1 MKKKLLF
8 LVTVLA
14 FMVAMPI
21 ASAEVLEAKDTATL
35 VEMVKK
41 AKDGDTV
48 KLVADI
54 TGYDQ
59 KLEINGNRT
68 ITLDM
73 NGHNI
78 TYLTGSK
85 SFIGVYGATL
95 IVKGSG
101 VITNDT
107 DSGLN
112 VYGKETKDDSFVSKL
127 VVEKDVTLKGK
138 YGLAIFWDVKNG
150 SHGASVDFYGKVDVT
165 NNGIA
170 TNGDILNEDGPVVNI
185 KKGAVV
191 KSTGSD
197 GVAVYCA
204 GNGTYNIEEGATI
217 TGATGIEVRAG
228 KLNVKGGTITGTAKE
243 LTSKANGGGS
253 TTVGAGIA
261 VVQHTTQLPIE
272 VNITGGTITGAEALY
287 VNNTQG
293 NPTTAWAKVNVTVAG
308 GTFNTDVTKFLG
320 DKYVVNKNGNS
331 YAVVE
336 NKVLETTDEK
346 VIFESEEAIPNDF
359 VLKVTEK
366 TEDEI
371 KKGTE
376 KVTETYK
383 DNKKVKEITWKETFS
398 EDNKIY
404 KPGTYK
410 GTFTY
415 KGEEK
420 EVTLIVQDTTS
431 PVIEGIKDI
440 EVLAFSDKPNLLE
453 GITVT
458 DNSKEEIT
466 ATVNGEYNIEEAKVY
481 NLSYTARD
489 SSGNETTKEFKLTVK
504 DNPNVKI
511 SKSTKGY
518 TIKNYYG
525 VTYVDGVVIANKTY
539 SLPSNFAP
547 NNLVTINGYIK
558 IVDYVKDAFTS
569 LVSDAKA
576 LGLNIYASSGYRS
589 YNDQKYIY
597 NSYVARDGVANAD
610 TYSARAGYS
619 EHQTGLAI
627 DVNTVDMT
635 FDGTAES
642 NWLRDNCYKYG
653 FVLRYLK
660 GKENITGYMYEPW
673 HIRYMGK
680 DMANKLY
687 NNGSWITLEEYYG
700 IDSKYSE

>member
-1 MKKKLLF
+1 MKKKMLF
-8 LVTVLA
+8 LMAALA
-14 FMVAMPI
+14 FMVSLPI

-59 KLEINGNRT
+59 KLEINSNRT

-191 KSTGSD
+191 KSTGAD

-204 GNGTYNIEEGATI
+204 GNGTYNIEDGATI

-228 KLNVKGGTITGTAKE
+228 KLNVMGGTITSTAKK
-243 LTSKANGGGS
+243 LTSKANGSGS

-293 NPTTAWAKVNVTVAG
+293 NPTTAWAKVNVKVTG
-308 GTFNTDVTKFLG
+308 GTFNTDVAKFVG

-336 NKVLETTDEK
+336 NKVLETNDEK
-346 VIFESEEAIPNDF
+346 VIFESAEAIRNDL
-359 VLKVTEK
+359 VLNVTEK
-366 TEDEI
+366 SEDEV
-371 KKGTE
+371 KKGSE
-376 KVTETYK
+376 KVTDAYK
-383 DNKKVKEITWKETFS
+383 DNKKVKDVKLISLYEIDVLNGDGRVEELEDGNYTISIAIAES
-398 EDNKIY
+398 EQKFN
-404 KPGTYK
+404 TYK
-410 GTFTY
+410 VVYFDEDGKLVETLDAKLENGKVVFTTTHLSTYGVIGYNTVASENPKTSDMNLALILALLGFASVGTVF
-415 KGEEK
+415 
-420 EVTLIVQDTTS
+420 IS
-431 PVIEGIKDI
+431 
-440 EVLAFSDKPNLLE
+440 
-453 GITVT
+453 
-458 DNSKEEIT
+458 
-466 ATVNGEYNIEEAKVY
+466 
-481 NLSYTARD
+481 RR
-489 SSGNETTKEFKLTVK
+489 KLT
-504 DNPNVKI
+504 
-511 SKSTKGY
+511 
-518 TIKNYYG
+518 KN
-525 VTYVDGVVIANKTY
+525 NK
-539 SLPSNFAP
+539 
-547 NNLVTINGYIK
+547 
-558 IVDYVKDAFTS
+558 
-569 LVSDAKA
+569 
-576 LGLNIYASSGYRS
+576 
-589 YNDQKYIY
+589 
-597 NSYVARDGVANAD
+597 
-610 TYSARAGYS
+610 
-619 EHQTGLAI
+619 
-627 DVNTVDMT
+627 
-635 FDGTAES
+635 
-642 NWLRDNCYKYG
+642 
-653 FVLRYLK
+653 
-660 GKENITGYMYEPW
+660 
-673 HIRYMGK
+673 
-680 DMANKLY
+680 
-687 NNGSWITLEEYYG
+687 
-700 IDSKYSE
+700 

>member
-1 MKKKLLF
+1 MERKRKKSKKKILIISLITIFVVLL
-8 LVTVLA
+8 LVLA
-14 FMVAMPI
+14 YFLI
-21 ASAEVLEAKDTATL
+21 FKRDIFTYKNKITIEV
-35 VEMVKK
+35 
-41 AKDGDTV
+41 GDTIPSV
-48 KLVADI
+48 KD
-54 TGYDQ
+54 
-59 KLEINGNRT
+59 
-68 ITLDM
+68 
-73 NGHNI
+73 
-78 TYLTGSK
+78 YL
-85 SFIGVYGATL
+85 
-95 IVKGSG
+95 
-101 VITNDT
+101 
-107 DSGLN
+107 
-112 VYGKETKDDSFVSKL
+112 
-127 VVEKDVTLKGK
+127 
-138 YGLAIFWDVKNG
+138 
-150 SHGASVDFYGKVDVT
+150 
-165 NNGIA
+165 
-170 TNGDILNEDGPVVNI
+170 
-185 KKGAVV
+185 
-191 KSTGSD
+191 
-197 GVAVYCA
+197 
-204 GNGTYNIEEGATI
+204 
-217 TGATGIEVRAG
+217 
-228 KLNVKGGTITGTAKE
+228 
-243 LTSKANGGGS
+243 
-253 TTVGAGIA
+253 
-261 VVQHTTQLPIE
+261 
-272 VNITGGTITGAEALY
+272 
-287 VNNTQG
+287 
-293 NPTTAWAKVNVTVAG
+293 
-308 GTFNTDVTKFLG
+308 
-320 DKYVVNKNGNS
+320 
-331 YAVVE
+331 
-336 NKVLETTDEK
+336 
-346 VIFESEEAIPNDF
+346 
-359 VLKVTEK
+359 
-366 TEDEI
+366 
-371 KKGTE
+371 
-376 KVTETYK
+376 YK
-383 DNKKVKEITWKETFS
+383 DNKEVKEITWKETFS

-420 EVTLIVQDTTS
+420 EVTLIVQDTIS

>member
-1 MKKKLLF
+1 MKKKMLF
-8 LVTVLA
+8 LMAALA
-14 FMVAMPI
+14 FMVSLPI

-78 TYLTGSK
+78 TYLTDSK

-112 VYGKETKDDSFVSKL
+112 VYGKETKDDSFASKL

-191 KSTGSD
+191 KSTGAD

-204 GNGTYNIEEGATI
+204 GNGTYNIEDGATI

-228 KLNVKGGTITGTAKE
+228 KLNVMSGTITGTAKE
-243 LTSKANGGGS
+243 LTSKANKDGS

-293 NPTTAWAKVNVTVAG
+293 NPTTAWAKVNVDVTG
-308 GTFNTDVTKFLG
+308 GTFNTDVTKFVG

-331 YAVVE
+331 YAVIE
-336 NKVLETTDEK
+336 NKVLETNDEK
-346 VIFESEEAIPNDF
+346 VIFESAEAIRNDL
-359 VLKVTEK
+359 VLNVTEK
-366 TEDEI
+366 SEDEV
-371 KKGTE
+371 KKGSE
-376 KVTETYK
+376 KVTDAYK
-383 DNKKVKEITWKETFS
+383 DNKKVKDVKLISLYEINVLNGDGRIEELEDGNYTISIAIAES
-398 EDNKIY
+398 EQKFN
-404 KPGTYK
+404 TYK
-410 GTFTY
+410 VVYFDEDGKLVETLDAKLENGKVVFT
-415 KGEEK
+415 
-420 EVTLIVQDTTS
+420 TTH
-431 PVIEGIKDI
+431 
-440 EVLAFSDKPNLLE
+440 
-453 GITVT
+453 
-458 DNSKEEIT
+458 
-466 ATVNGEYNIEEAKVY
+466 
-481 NLSYTARD
+481 LST
-489 SSGNETTKEFKLTVK
+489 
-504 DNPNVKI
+504 
-511 SKSTKGY
+511 
-518 TIKNYYG
+518 YG
-525 VTYVDGVVIANKTY
+525 VV
-539 SLPSNFAP
+539 
-547 NNLVTINGYIK
+547 GY
-558 IVDYVKDAFTS
+558 
-569 LVSDAKA
+569 
-576 LGLNIYASSGYRS
+576 
-589 YNDQKYIY
+589 
-597 NSYVARDGVANAD
+597 
-610 TYSARAGYS
+610 
-619 EHQTGLAI
+619 
-627 DVNTVDMT
+627 NTVASENPKTSDMNLALILALLG
-635 FDGTAES
+635 FASVGT
-642 NWLRDNCYKYG
+642 
-653 FVLRYLK
+653 VLISRRKLAK
-660 GKENITGYMYEPW
+660 N
-673 HIRYMGK
+673 
-680 DMANKLY
+680 NK
-687 NNGSWITLEEYYG
+687 
-700 IDSKYSE
+700 

>member
-1 MKKKLLF
+1 MLF
-8 LVTVLA
+8 LMAALA
-14 FMVAMPI
+14 FMVSLPI

-59 KLEINGNRT
+59 KLEINSNRT

-112 VYGKETKDDSFVSKL
+112 VYGKETKDDSFASKL

-191 KSTGSD
+191 KSTGAD

-204 GNGTYNIEEGATI
+204 GNGTYNIEDGATI

-243 LTSKANGGGS
+243 LTSKANGSGS

-293 NPTTAWAKVNVTVAG
+293 NPTTAWAKVNVKVTG
-308 GTFNTDVTKFLG
+308 GTFNTDVAKFVG
-320 DKYVVNKNGNS
+320 DKYVVDKNGNS

-336 NKVLETTDEK
+336 NKVLETNDEK
-346 VIFESEEAIPNDF
+346 VIFESAEAIRNDL
-359 VLKVTEK
+359 VLNVTEK
-366 TEDEI
+366 SEDEV
-371 KKGTE
+371 KKGSE
-376 KVTETYK
+376 KVTDAYK
-383 DNKKVKEITWKETFS
+383 DNKKVKDVKLISLYEIDVLNGDGRVEELEDGSYTISIAIAES
-398 EDNKIY
+398 EQKFN
-404 KPGTYK
+404 TYK
-410 GTFTY
+410 VVYFDEDGKLVETLDAKLKNGKVVFT
-415 KGEEK
+415 
-420 EVTLIVQDTTS
+420 TTH
-431 PVIEGIKDI
+431 
-440 EVLAFSDKPNLLE
+440 
-453 GITVT
+453 
-458 DNSKEEIT
+458 
-466 ATVNGEYNIEEAKVY
+466 
-481 NLSYTARD
+481 LST
-489 SSGNETTKEFKLTVK
+489 
-504 DNPNVKI
+504 
-511 SKSTKGY
+511 
-518 TIKNYYG
+518 YG
-525 VTYVDGVVIANKTY
+525 VI
-539 SLPSNFAP
+539 
-547 NNLVTINGYIK
+547 GY
-558 IVDYVKDAFTS
+558 
-569 LVSDAKA
+569 
-576 LGLNIYASSGYRS
+576 
-589 YNDQKYIY
+589 
-597 NSYVARDGVANAD
+597 
-610 TYSARAGYS
+610 
-619 EHQTGLAI
+619 
-627 DVNTVDMT
+627 NTVASENPKTSDMNLALILALLG
-635 FDGTAES
+635 FASVGT
-642 NWLRDNCYKYG
+642 
-653 FVLRYLK
+653 VLISRRKLAK
-660 GKENITGYMYEPW
+660 N
-673 HIRYMGK
+673 
-680 DMANKLY
+680 NK
-687 NNGSWITLEEYYG
+687 
-700 IDSKYSE
+700 